1 MKFSVW
7 TNPSHPMD
15 ETLDL
20 ARFADTHDWHCM
32 WYADHYMPNTGST
45 EAPAG
50 AVHECWSVV
59 PALAAV
65 TERIRLGT
73 LVAPTTFH
81 HPSLLANRAATI
93 DNLSSGRFVLG
104 LGAGWQINEHAAYGV
119 ELPEPKPRVDRF
131 AEAIEIIRSLLTEE
145 RTTFDGQYFQFA
157 DAPCDPKPVQSPL
170 PILVGSAGPR
180 MLRLLCR
187 FADEWNAWG
196 NPTLVGQ
203 GVEKLEA
210 ACASTGRDPASIRRT
225 CQAMVFLSEDDALI
239 NNIRESEMNERSIV
253 GPASHLV
260 EEIGKYADLG
270 IDEFIVPDFTFGGG
284 LDERLD
290 QYRLFDAE
298 VASHFA

>member
-7 TNPSHPMD
+7 TNPAHPMD

-20 ARFADTHDWHCM
+20 ARFADAEGWHAM
-32 WYADHYMPNTGST
+32 WYADHYMNNTGST
-45 EAPAG
+45 EAPLG
-50 AVHECWSVV
+50 PVHECWSVI
-59 PALAAV
+59 PALAAI
-65 TERIRLGT
+65 TERLRLGT

-93 DNLSSGRFVLG
+93 DHLSRGRFVLG
-104 LGAGWQINEHAAYGV
+104 LGAGWQINEHGAYGV
-119 ELPEPKPRVDRF
+119 ELPAPKPRVDRF
-131 AEAIEIIRSLLTEE
+131 AEAIEVIRSLLTEE
-145 RTTFDGQYFQFA
+145 RTTFDGEYFQFT

-180 MLRLLCR
+180 MLRLVCR

-196 NPTLVGQ
+196 APDLVAT
-203 GVEKLEA
+203 GVEKLER
-210 ACASTGRDPASIRRT
+210 ACADTGRDPASIRRT
-225 CQAMVFLSEDDALI
+225 CQAMVFLTEDESLI
-239 NNIRESEMNERSIV
+239 ANIRDGDMGERSIV
-253 GPASHLV
+253 GPASQLV
-260 EEIGKYADLG
+260 EELGRYAELG

-290 QYRLFDAE
+290 QYRLFHAE